1 MHFIPWFIVF
11 ATIDIYVCVIMPV
24 CLWSLYLWIDYKC
37 DQAGWITKVYW
48 LFYSSNIQFINVI
61 GEWLT
66 ICFLYVMSLYTCLLY
81 TSDAADEA

>member
-37 DQAGWITKVYW
+37 DQVDWITKVYW

-66 ICFLYVMSLYTCLLY
+66 ICFLYVMSLYTI
-81 TSDAADEA
+81 

>member
-37 DQAGWITKVYW
+37 DQSNWITKVYW

-66 ICFLYVMSLYTCLLY
+66 FHIIHYNIRYSNGINNLL
-81 TSDAADEA
+81 